1 MTCVTSIT
9 QKSVVINAYESGSSE
24 GIASNR
30 MVISSY
36 LARFQILASD
46 NTCRYWRGTEVNN
59 LFK

>member
-1 MTCVTSIT
+1 MIA
-9 QKSVVINAYESGSSE
+9 VVLNAYESGAYE
-24 GIASNR
+24 DIASNR